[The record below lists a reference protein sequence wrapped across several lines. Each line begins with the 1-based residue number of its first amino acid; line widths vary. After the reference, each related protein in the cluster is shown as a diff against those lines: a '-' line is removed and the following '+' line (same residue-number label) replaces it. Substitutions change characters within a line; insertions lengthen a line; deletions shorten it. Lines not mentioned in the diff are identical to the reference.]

1 MKMVMAFS
9 NIFFDDA
16 TSSIIGKT
24 ECLKTSLCPSQLSAF
39 MGCSRNDPSFFNS
52 IALLIVSSTPHPQL
66 ASILKI
72 ASVCFL
78 SSVTMAMSSLGT

>member
-1 MKMVMAFS
+1 MAFS

-16 TSSIIGKT
+16 TFICYIGKT
-24 ECLKTSLCPSQLSAF
+24 EWKLYVLPIISFHGLLKEF
-39 MGCSRNDPSFFNS
+39 DPSFFNS

-66 ASILKI
+66 ASILK

-78 SSVTMAMSSLGT
+78 SSVTIAMSCGYLIWFYK